1 MDTKEMLS
9 LLDSWENL
17 EMVVHELGVRPELF
31 AVLMDVAINSREEKS
46 WRAAW
51 IADKIHDK
59 KPELLKPYINKII
72 EQLAIEKQT
81 GKKRHFLK
89 LVSINNVPEKHFGFL
104 VDYCLKVLTAE
115 EEPPAVRVHAMQLLY
130 NISEVEPGLKNEL
143 LAVLEYQMEYHPS
156 PGIISRGSK
165 LAKKLHF
172 QINSFSNEL

>member
-1 MDTKEMLS
+1 MLS

-17 EMVVHELGVRPELF
+17 DLVIHEFTVRPELF
-31 AVLMDVAINSREEKS
+31 SVLMEVAIHSKEDKS

-59 KPELLKPYINKII
+59 KPELLQPYIEPII
-72 EQLAIEKQT
+72 EQLAVEKQI

-89 LVSINNVPEKHFGFL
+89 LVSINDVPEKHFGFL
-104 VDYCLKVLTAE
+104 VDYCLNVLTAE

-130 NISEVEPGLKNEL
+130 NISEAEPGLKNEL

-156 PGIISRGSK
+156 PGIVSRGSK
-165 LAKKLHF
+165 LAKKLQA
-172 QINSFSNEL
+172 QISSYPQKS